1 MEHRLN
7 VPTATSFRNFLDSSF
22 TRTECLNRATSEQ
35 LIDSCNWSKSLN
47 THFESNTWSSSTDWP
62 KRVGGIED
70 LGCIEWAKAYLG
82 SLDGVGLWL
91 LSPWIFLYWE
101 ASLHLGLSR
110 RSPRLLVRICT
121 IREGLQ
127 LRGNNLCSS
136 PDNVSCFMFS
146 FFLSM
151 LESGIIYNGT
161 RGIFKT
167 GYICLTIHFS
177 EEYCV
182 IILFL

>member
-1 MEHRLN
+1 MSQDHWVSKDYDQHSQWSIGWMCPLL
-7 VPTATSFRNFLDSSF
+7 ATSFRNFLDSSF

-70 LGCIEWAKAYLG
+70 
-82 SLDGVGLWL
+82 
-91 LSPWIFLYWE
+91 WE